1 MVDLTFFRSGQVEH
15 MGHVTPFFHFIKPGM
30 DLKGAAIYYL
40 PNFPEKLR
48 ENEEQGGGVQNLT
61 V

>member
-1 MVDLTFFRSGQVEH
+1 MVDLMFFRSGQVEH

-40 PNFPEKLR
+40 AQFS
-48 ENEEQGGGVQNLT
+48 
-61 V
+61 